1 MTKTILPAFLSVQG
15 YRLSDDEKRLFEQ
28 SNPLGVCLFAKSCNN
43 VQNKEQL
50 KSLCREIKE
59 TIGRNDVLIAI
70 DQEGGR
76 VRRLTEPEFTPLT
89 EQAALLT
96 PELARIHAFL
106 AAYDLK
112 NCGIN
117 INFAPVL
124 DICYPFSSNVLKG
137 RCFSGDEKNITELG
151 KAMVDE
157 YSANGI
163 CPCIKHLPGHGRAKA
178 DPHLEL
184 PVIDDDFETLRQDF
198 YPFKKLSYAPMG
210 MAAHLLLTKI
220 DNSNP
225 SSESPIVIQKIIRQF
240 IGFSGFLV
248 SDAIV
253 MQALKGS
260 IVERAQR
267 SLAAGCDAICLGN
280 AGYEANSELAAGKIA
295 MSDNA
300 LERLQ
305 KISAIISKPLSVQ
318 SYEQQ
323 KNKYCAALKNI
334 ISYNSE
340 YDATEILSR
349 IRK

>member
-89 EQAALLT
+89 EQAALVT

-137 RCFSGDEKNITELG
+137 R
-151 KAMVDE
+151 
-157 YSANGI
+157 
-163 CPCIKHLPGHGRAKA
+163 
-178 DPHLEL
+178 
-184 PVIDDDFETLRQDF
+184 
-198 YPFKKLSYAPMG
+198 
-210 MAAHLLLTKI
+210 
-220 DNSNP
+220 
-225 SSESPIVIQKIIRQF
+225 
-240 IGFSGFLV
+240 
-248 SDAIV
+248 
-253 MQALKGS
+253 
-260 IVERAQR
+260 
-267 SLAAGCDAICLGN
+267 
-280 AGYEANSELAAGKIA
+280 
-295 MSDNA
+295 
-300 LERLQ
+300 
-305 KISAIISKPLSVQ
+305 
-318 SYEQQ
+318 
-323 KNKYCAALKNI
+323 
-334 ISYNSE
+334 
-340 YDATEILSR
+340 
-349 IRK
+349 